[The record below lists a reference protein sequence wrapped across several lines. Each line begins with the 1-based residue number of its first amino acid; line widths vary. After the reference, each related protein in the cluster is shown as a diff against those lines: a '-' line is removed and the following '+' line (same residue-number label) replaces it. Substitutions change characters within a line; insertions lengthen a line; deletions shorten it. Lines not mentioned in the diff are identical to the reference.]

1 MPLAAEV
8 PARPYEKRNPKW
20 RDSKGEA
27 LAWLPLKIIHYQPRN
42 PHLKVR
48 MPHTSPRLM
57 AYGRRS
63 ESFSRAA
70 DEIRF
75 GQSVRKNEKR
85 QILNLSFCHQSPV
98 LRRERDSNPRN
109 LAVQRFSR
117 PPQSTTLPSLRD
129 KSSFFFGFR
138 QIFLSTSAAQGI
150 IPQGPGASLIPTSGP
165 TACPEAG

>member
-1 MPLAAEV
+1 MNLHIPPSLITLLNTRQSIEPILIFSYKGNKSFHNWIRPNKHICHISPLVIASDIIRRDNIISRRAFAVV
-8 PARPYEKRNPKW
+8 PHKRFTKT
-20 RDSKGEA
+20 K
-27 LAWLPLKIIHYQPRN
+27 
-42 PHLKVR
+42 
-48 MPHTSPRLM
+48 
-57 AYGRRS
+57 
-63 ESFSRAA
+63 
-70 DEIRF
+70 
-75 GQSVRKNEKR
+75 KR
-85 QILNLSFCHQSPV
+85 QIRNLSFCHQSLV

-150 IPQGPGASLIPTSGP
+150 IPQYPGASLIPTSGP